1 MDTEIE
7 KIYQIY
13 SQIIEKIGI
22 SLPVITSSLY
32 KSKFKYTSRAL
43 LAFIPKSGYI
53 SNAII
58 SLCQSN
64 DVYATSILFR
74 SLIEHSFRHLYI
86 YTRTLNENSDAI
98 GEIYYR
104 DLKADEDLKS
114 IRKIIGYKKI
124 VYPEDTQWNTKGEHN
139 KKIGD
144 VAKQFEIQS
153 IFCYLVSHNVSKEEI
168 ISKGLKKYLLDRL
181 IEYTN
186 MSSGVHGGPFGE
198 LILENTK
205 KDPKKFEAAKIR
217 FATDALML
225 HKSLIETTYLFAYL
239 MDSSLQKYYEEISGV
254 K

>member
-1 MDTEIE
+1 
-7 KIYQIY
+7 
-13 SQIIEKIGI
+13 
-22 SLPVITSSLY
+22 
-32 KSKFKYTSRAL
+32 
-43 LAFIPKSGYI
+43 
-53 SNAII
+53 
-58 SLCQSN
+58 
-64 DVYATSILFR
+64 
-74 SLIEHSFRHLYI
+74 
-86 YTRTLNENSDAI
+86 
-98 GEIYYR
+98 
-104 DLKADEDLKS
+104 
-114 IRKIIGYKKI
+114 
-124 VYPEDTQWNTKGEHN
+124 
-139 KKIGD
+139 
-144 VAKQFEIQS
+144 
-153 IFCYLVSHNVSKEEI
+153 LVSHNVSKEEI